1 MHAPPGEPRRA
12 SLALRQAAAPQAKA
26 GHPGAGIAA
35 PRQARARPDS
45 PPRARPGDADGRG
58 ARGSRA
64 WSDRRAP
71 SGGDDAPTEADAAAG
86 EAATAVP
93 MVERSPQSGGNRPG
107 PGTDLQQAPIVVVT
121 HHHPARVAREALGR
135 VRGNARAV
143 LEHGLPR
150 RIRIGQHL
158 GIDVDHHL
166 VTLAR
171 GAGIEVVKG
180 RLREQGQGIGLLLGQ
195 RGRFL

>member
-1 MHAPPGEPRRA
+1 MRHPESLDGLPWHCGRPRH
-12 SLALRQAAAPQAKA
+12 LRQ
-26 GHPGAGIAA
+26 
-35 PRQARARPDS
+35 RP
-45 PPRARPGDADGRG
+45 AI
-58 ARGSRA
+58 
-64 WSDRRAP
+64 RAP
-71 SGGDDAPTEADAAAG
+71 ESQRPVRPARDLIALLVHGPVMPTAEEREVRERGQTAVRPVAEMMPLTEADAAAG

>member
-1 MHAPPGEPRRA
+1 
-12 SLALRQAAAPQAKA
+12 
-26 GHPGAGIAA
+26 
-35 PRQARARPDS
+35 
-45 PPRARPGDADGRG
+45 
-58 ARGSRA
+58 
-64 WSDRRAP
+64 
-71 SGGDDAPTEADAAAG
+71 
-86 EAATAVP
+86 
-93 MVERSPQSGGNRPG
+93 
-107 PGTDLQQAPIVVVT
+107 VT

-143 LEHGLPR
+143 LEHRLPR